1 MYFKEIVVFIVL
13 CTFSISHSQTVR
25 IDEFGKPT
33 QEELELKT
41 YASEPD
47 APGVI
52 LYESGNYYAVSIIKR
67 TEVRLVM
74 EIHRKIKVVD
84 AKKFDYSTVEIPY
97 FEGVYSGEEVMDYKA
112 VTHNGE
118 VKHFVPE
125 EAFYKTENTT
135 TGRALKFT
143 FPNVQDG
150 SVLEYKY
157 TLVSPY
163 FYDLDGWEFQ
173 HELPTVY
180 SLFQTVLPDNF
191 KYNRILY
198 GSKKLD
204 IKSVYRKKKGFLLP
218 SNSGSVD
225 VEVNIFAMKDIPS
238 FREEEYMLSRKNYI
252 SRIVYE
258 PVAFKSFY
266 RFTQVF
272 TRDWKDVDQ
281 RFENRSDFG
290 EQLSKKSYF
299 KRKMPKSILEIKDDM
314 ERAKGVYSFIQSNY
328 TWSGRYFNYGMDVKD
343 AFNEKLGS
351 VSAINISLVNALEAA
366 NLEAKSV
373 ILSSRNNALPTELY
387 PVLSNFNYVL
397 AVLFLNDQKILLD
410 ATEENAPFGI
420 IPDRALNVKG
430 RVLDFKKGSYW
441 MDIEPIKQNIY
452 YTNSQLTAE
461 SDGIFKGKVSQTNTG
476 YFALHKRNQIKK
488 QTLSEYKKNRE
499 KQKSGIEIENLEV
512 EDLEVIENPLKE
524 SFDISIEPETV
535 GDKVLL
541 FPFVNHP
548 YITVNPFKMKD
559 RSYPVNFGYPFTN
572 TYLISVDLGEIYEI
586 EQLPK
591 SRSIKLPND
600 DGECSVTYV
609 VEDNKINIRFN
620 TKISEY
626 HYPADAYQS
635 LKKFFGTM
643 VTMVQD
649 ESIVLKRK

>member
-1 MYFKEIVVFIVL
+1 M
-13 CTFSISHSQTVR
+13 
-25 IDEFGKPT
+25 
-33 QEELELKT
+33 
-41 YASEPD
+41 
-47 APGVI
+47 
-52 LYESGNYYAVSIIKR
+52 
-67 TEVRLVM
+67 
-74 EIHRKIKVVD
+74 
-84 AKKFDYSTVEIPY
+84 
-97 FEGVYSGEEVMDYKA
+97 
-112 VTHNGE
+112 
-118 VKHFVPE
+118 
-125 EAFYKTENTT
+125 
-135 TGRALKFT
+135 KFT

-150 SVLEYKY
+150 SILEYKY

-163 FYDLDGWEFQ
+163 FYDLEGWEFQ

-180 SLFQTVLPDNF
+180 SLFQTVLPGNF

-204 IKSVYRKKKGFLLP
+204 IKNVSMKKKGFLLP

-225 VEVNIFAMKDIPS
+225 VEVNIFGMKDIPS

-258 PVAFKSFY
+258 PVAFKSFSGY
-266 RFTQVF
+266 SQVF
-272 TRDWKDVDQ
+272 TRNWKDVDQ

-299 KRKMPKSILEIKDDM
+299 RRKLPKSILEIKDDL
-314 ERAKGVYSFIQSNY
+314 ERAKAVYGFIQSNY
-328 TWSGRYFNYGMDVKD
+328 TWSGRYFSYGMDVKD
-343 AFNEKLGS
+343 AFNDKLGS

-397 AVLFLNDQKILLD
+397 AVLILNDQKILLD

-452 YTNSQLTAE
+452 YTNSQLTAG
-461 SDGIFKGKVSQTNTG
+461 SDGVFKGKVSQTNIG
-476 YFALHKRNQIKK
+476 YFALHKRNKIQKE
-488 QTLSEYKKNRE
+488 TLLEYKKNKER
-499 KQKSGIEIENLEV
+499 QKSGIEIENLEV

-524 SFDISIEPETV
+524 TFDISIEPERV

-541 FPFVNHP
+541 YPFINHP
-548 YITVNPFKMKD
+548 YISVNPFKMKD
-559 RSYPVNFGYPFTN
+559 RNYPVNFGYPFTN
-572 TYLISVDLGEIYEI
+572 TYLISIDLGEIYEI

-600 DGECSVTYV
+600 DGECSVTYA
-609 VEDNKINIRFN
+609 VEDNRINIRFN
-620 TKISEY
+620 SKISEY

-635 LKKFFGTM
+635 LKTFFGTM
-643 VTMVQD
+643 VTIVKD
-649 ESIVLKRK
+649 ESIILKRK